1 MIGTNGMGHTFP
13 GACWPFGIV
22 QLSSDTDTVPH
33 NIDGLC
39 GNDDCGQMSA
49 WYIFSAISLNG
60 TRLQPGE
67 DGVLK
72 LTIGQILEGG
82 TLEFEMSAR
91 H

>member
-1 MIGTNGMGHTFP
+1 ML
-13 GACWPFGIV
+13 AVW
-22 QLSSDTDTVPH
+22 D
-33 NIDGLC
+33 
-39 GNDDCGQMSA
+39 SA
-49 WYIFSAISLNG
+49 A
-60 TRLQPGE
+60 QPGE